1 MLDFSPIG
9 NTWIFSNKGVLI
21 QSAIKDLMLRRNK
34 AQSKDTNIMLETF
47 TKSCKFFLTTLGSS
61 VIGRGS
67 RAAGCMWFPI
77 KWAGSPYFM
86 FMWLLLIQ
94 GELVYNISLHH
105 GLGWG
110 YKWAHYDD
118 GYDDN
123 LLGLCVWQYY
133 RSTYMCHDPLLIIL
147 KNGLLTA
154 AVPWTAL

>member
-1 MLDFSPIG
+1 MSRPFGCHP
-9 NTWIFSNKGVLI
+9 NTCGLIAYMNIFKQRRPHSN

-34 AQSKDTNIMLETF
+34 AQAKDTNIMLETF
-47 TKSCKFFLTTLGSS
+47 TKSCKFFLATLGSS

-105 GLGWG
+105 GYGLGWG

-133 RSTYMCHDPLLIIL
+133 RSICAMTPC
-147 KNGLLTA
+147 
-154 AVPWTAL
+154 